1 MDQIKIGKFIQTIRK
16 EKNLTQ
22 VELAD
27 KLGVSDRAISKWENG
42 RGLPDFEY
50 IQDLC
55 KELDITFNEFIA
67 GERIE
72 DKDTETKLEEN
83 LTTAYKDSIKIEKRI
98 FKIKTVLITILIIVL
113 ALVSMF
119 VIDAR
124 QMRNDKPVI
133 FSTWG
138 LKYYPSIDMHELE
151 LEQAI
156 KEFINIEQ
164 EEQIEKRELV
174 NAKGFVELNTFYIES
189 NKADLEYKV
198 STWVLERIYCEKD
211 GEIVE
216 ECESSIPYLF
226 VVDFDNDT
234 NGYKVVDHWIPKDG
248 NRYEESLKEIFVPS
262 VRRQIEDFD
271 MSNEIKKLI
280 FKIEE
285 AKDSYYGIR

>member
-1 MDQIKIGKFIQTIRK
+1 MDQIKIGKFIQLLRK
-16 EKNLTQ
+16 DKNLTQ
-22 VELAD
+22 VELANRI
-27 KLGVSDRAISKWENG
+27 GVSDRAVSKWENG
-42 RGLPDFEY
+42 RGLPDYEY

-55 KELDITFNEFIA
+55 KELDISFNEFMA
-67 GERIE
+67 GEKIE

-83 LTTAYKDSIKIEKRI
+83 LTNAYKDSIKSEKRL
-98 FKIKTVLITILIIVL
+98 FKIKTILITILIIVL

-119 VIDAR
+119 VIDAH

-138 LKYYPSIDMHELE
+138 LKYYPSVDMHELE

-189 NKADLEYKV
+189 NKAHLEYKV

-211 GEIVE
+211 DEIVE
-216 ECESSIPYLF
+216 ECGSSIPYLF
-226 VVDFDNDT
+226 VVDFDNNTD
-234 NGYKVVDHWIPKDG
+234 GYKVVDYFIPKDG
-248 NRYEESLKEIFVPS
+248 NRYEQSLKEIFVPS

-271 MSNEIKKLI
+271 MSNEIRKLI
-280 FKIEE
+280 YKIEE
-285 AKDSYYGIR
+285 AKNNYYRIK